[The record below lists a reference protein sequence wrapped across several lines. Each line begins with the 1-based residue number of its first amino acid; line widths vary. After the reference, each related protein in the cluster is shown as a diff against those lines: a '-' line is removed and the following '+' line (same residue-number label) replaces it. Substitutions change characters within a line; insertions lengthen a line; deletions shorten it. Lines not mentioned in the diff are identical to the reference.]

1 MREPGGSDRLPPVSD
16 QGWPPAPPMGRNRE
30 DLGGAAEYSV
40 ADVRSG
46 RRRGS
51 GKIPV
56 SQQRVLVADDGAENS
71 RSTLAAVR
79 ALGLAGYRPIVTVA
93 TKRSLASSSRW
104 CAGVIHVPLGGG
116 SLWGETVIPAMEAI
130 DALTV
135 IPASDAAVLALK
147 LPGAPL
153 LDKRI
158 VHSRARSAGL
168 RVPEEQAFCSKDDLL
183 AHQDQL
189 PYPIVVKPVIRR
201 SFDAPTSMRVD
212 HKGQLQVAP
221 DAAVVVQPF
230 LSGSIS
236 SFNGVVKQGRW
247 IAAVHQR
254 YERVWPPQC
263 GSASAAVTIPHD
275 AALEE
280 KLLQLVAGHEGIIEV
295 EFADGHVIDV
305 NPRANGS
312 LPLAVKAGANLP
324 AVWCA
329 SGHDRRPWPQPV
341 RATPGVRYRWL
352 DADLRCITAQ
362 VRARNLTIPNA
373 LRALAP
379 RAGTA
384 HSIEEWRDPAPMLVR
399 ATQLGRFLA

>member
-1 MREPGGSDRLPPVSD
+1 MPSTLWQTFDRGAGEEWEIPGSHH
-16 QGWPPAPPMGRNRE
+16 
-30 DLGGAAEYSV
+30 
-40 ADVRSG
+40 
-46 RRRGS
+46 
-51 GKIPV
+51 
-56 SQQRVLVADDGAENS
+56 RVLVADEGAENS
-71 RSTLAAVR
+71 RSALAAVR
-79 ALGLAGYRPIVTVA
+79 ALGLAGYRPVITVA

-104 CAGVIHVPLGGG
+104 CAGVIHVPIGGG
-116 SLWGETVIPAMEAI
+116 PRWAESVMAAMEPI
-130 DALTV
+130 DAWTV

-168 RVPEEQAFCSKDDLL
+168 RVPEEQAFDSKHDLL
-183 AHQDQL
+183 AHDDQL

-201 SFDAPTSMRVD
+201 SFDAPASLRVD
-212 HKGQLQVAP
+212 HKDQLQFAP
-221 DAAVVVQPF
+221 DGAVVVQPF

-236 SFNGVVKQGRW
+236 SVNGVVKGGRW

-263 GSASAAVTIPHD
+263 GAASAALTIPHD
-275 AALEE
+275 AGLEE

-305 NPRANGS
+305 NPRAYGS

-329 SGHDRRPWPQPV
+329 ADQGGWSSPQPV

-362 VRARNLTIPNA
+362 VKARNLTMPQA
-373 LRALAP
+373 LLALAP

-384 HSIEEWRDPAPMLVR
+384 HSIEDWRDPAPMLVR
-399 ATQLGRFLA
+399 ATQLRRFLP